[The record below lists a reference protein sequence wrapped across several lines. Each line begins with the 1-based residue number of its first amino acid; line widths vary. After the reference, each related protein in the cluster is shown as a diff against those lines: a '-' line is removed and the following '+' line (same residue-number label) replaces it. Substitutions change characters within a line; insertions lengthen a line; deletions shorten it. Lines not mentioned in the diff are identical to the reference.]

1 MAGPR
6 PKYEGRDTTGAT
18 GPLAG
23 ISPLRRPGGPQYRP
37 AQNAPRSKYE
47 GQPAPAQK
55 AKPKA
60 VTPSRAVRGTKR
72 NIAMEVGQFL
82 NEVNRNL
89 PGVSELQAHLE
100 VGRQAFKQ
108 AAEGR
113 GVYGYLKDGKMGKP
127 FQTREQ
133 AWADAR
139 AQQNALSQD
148 LNTRRPLAAAF
159 TRGTAQ
165 AAPIL
170 IPVGQAAALPNATRA
185 VNIARGAT
193 AAAASGAL
201 NRAAI
206 GEGNAQQR
214 LARATNP
221 MAIATDLTLG
231 GVAGNFVPV
240 VVSKR
245 SRISP
250 QAQTLVREGVQV
262 TPGQAVGGLAKRL
275 EDVATSAPIMGPAV
289 TAARERGVES
299 LNRAATRRA
308 LRPIGG
314 ELADDVAT
322 GSEAIAATAEQ
333 FNRRYEDIVPE
344 IGLDARDPVLADS
357 FAAIQNIT
365 ADMTDS
371 AKQQLASIIKERV
384 TNRIVNGIID
394 GSAFKRIEADL
405 TQKAGQYTKS
415 PDPNQQDIGRALQD
429 VLSGLREGLARQNPV
444 YAKALADT
452 NKGYS
457 RLATLE
463 AAASRAGNVGGIATP
478 KQLREAYRAGDK
490 SVRRRA
496 TAQGRRPDQP
506 LYDAAAAVMP
516 SNIGDSGT
524 AGRLANNPLALGG
537 MGALAVS
544 NPAIGIPAVGGLSAG
559 AAAYSKPAMDLF
571 NKILAQNVSRR
582 DAELALEQL
591 GQLAAQNPQLRALYE
606 QAAARLGY
614 GAQAR
619 EPAGVRA
626 APGF

>member
-1 MAGPR
+1 MTEKWPGQPVSRGSQGGWPGQRVSTA
-6 PKYEGRDTTGAT
+6 PK
-18 GPLAG
+18 
-23 ISPLRRPGGPQYRP
+23 QKP
-37 AQNAPRSKYE
+37 AQ
-47 GQPAPAQK
+47 
-55 AKPKA
+55 
-60 VTPSRAVRGTKR
+60 RGTKR
-72 NIAMEVGQFL
+72 DIAMEVGQFL

-170 IPVGQAAALPNATRA
+170 IPGGQAAALPAAGRGL
-185 VNIARGAT
+185 NIARGAT
-193 AAAASGAL
+193 AAAASGAA

-214 LARATNP
+214 LARAANP
-221 MAIATDLTLG
+221 MAIATDLALG
-231 GVAGNFVPV
+231 GAAGSFVPV
-240 VVSKR
+240 VASKKGR
-245 SRISP
+245 MSP
-250 QAQTLVREGVQV
+250 QAQTLVREGVQI
-262 TPGQAVGGLAKRL
+262 TPGQAAGGAAKRF
-275 EDVATSAPIMGPAV
+275 EDIATSAPIMGPAV

-299 LNRAATRRA
+299 LNRVATDRA
-308 LRPIGG
+308 LRPIGKA
-314 ELADDVAT
+314 LRPDTAT
-322 GSEAIAATAEQ
+322 GSEAIAETAEQ
-333 FNRRYEDIVPE
+333 FSRRYEDIVPKG
-344 IGLDARDPVLADS
+344 GLDARDPQLAQD
-357 FAAIQNIT
+357 FAAIANIT
-365 ADMTDS
+365 ADMTES
-371 AKQQLASIIKERV
+371 ARKNLADIIRERV
-384 TNRIVNGIID
+384 TNRIQGGLID
-394 GSAFKRIEADL
+394 GAAFKRIEADL
-405 TQKAGQYTKS
+405 TQKAGQFTKS
-415 PDPNQQDIGRALQD
+415 PDPNEQDIGRALQD
-429 VLSGLREGLARQNPV
+429 VLGSLRENLARQNPS

-463 AAASRAGNVGGIATP
+463 TAAARAGNVGGIATP

-506 LYDAAAAVMP
+506 FYDAAAEIMP

-544 NPAIGIPAVGGLSAG
+544 NPALGVPAVASMGLG

-591 GQLAAQNPQLRALYE
+591 GQLSAQNPQLRALYE

-614 GAQAR
+614 GSQVR
-619 EPAGVRA
+619 EPTNALAV
-626 APGF
+626 PQF